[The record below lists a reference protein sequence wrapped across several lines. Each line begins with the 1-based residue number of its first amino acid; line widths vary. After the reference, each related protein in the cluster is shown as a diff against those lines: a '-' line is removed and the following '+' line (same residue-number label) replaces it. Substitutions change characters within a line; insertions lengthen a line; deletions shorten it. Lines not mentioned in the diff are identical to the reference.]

1 MYKNLK
7 SNNKFAEGNRTTSRL
22 FSVINGLV
30 PLILVQRVTNSV
42 NKFAILLHKYRFS
55 QDCRNRLCV
64 MSGNDGYCGFGHSVC
79 YQFFKRM
86 YHPGSSANELALK
99 AKDDYNSVLQLGRSM
114 IEMLGVLAIVAVL
127 SVGGIAGYSKAMEK
141 FKVNKLISEYN
152 MLIFGLMEHKQSILL
167 PDDDNIDFELGETI
181 KALNLVPENW
191 RLLNEKYLDDGRG
204 NLVNARIGQ
213 SSVAPVLVI
222 DFNLGGLSE
231 DESGSLISTT
241 FSNKLCFE
249 MFNTLVYPLRD
260 GLVMGRVFRTG
271 NKEDNRYYGAAYC
284 GGGNKCLQDLNLSD
298 IKRECDA
305 CDGKNRCN
313 VTITF

>member
-1 MYKNLK
+1 MLK
-7 SNNKFAEGNRTTSRL
+7 SREFLREKSRGR
-22 FSVINGLV
+22 VGGL
-30 PLILVQRVTNSV
+30 LHCARNDAVTNGEGWLRPWCH
-42 NKFAILLHKYRFS
+42 KILGTGPSMAGGR
-55 QDCRNRLCV
+55 
-64 MSGNDGYCGFGHSVC
+64 G
-79 YQFFKRM
+79 
-86 YHPGSSANELALK
+86 ANS
-99 AKDDYNSVLQLGRSM
+99 YGRSM
-114 IEMLGVLAIVAVL
+114 IEMLGVLAIIGVL

-167 PDDDNIDFELGETI
+167 PDDDSIDFELGETI

-191 RLLNEKYLDDGRG
+191 RLLNQKYLDDGRG
-204 NLVNARIGQ
+204 NLVNARIGM
-213 SSVAPVLVI
+213 SSAAPVLVI

-271 NKEDNRYYGAAYC
+271 NKEDNRYYSAAYC
-284 GGGNKCLQDLNLSD
+284 GGNKCLQDLNLSD

-305 CDGKNRCN
+305 CDGKHRCN